1 MISYENVLGTVTV
14 SENYLSKLI
23 GSEVTSC
30 YGVVG
35 MIPGNNRQK
44 LFNMFSKTKSIDTGI
59 SVKGNADKINVEIH
73 IEVIYGMNI
82 NELAKSITE
91 KVKYV
96 VKNVTD
102 IDVDRVLVKVDG
114 IKE

>member
-35 MIPGNNRQK
+35 MVPGTGRQK
-44 LFNMFSKTKSIDTGI
+44 FNRLIRAESIDTGI
-59 SVKGNADKINVEIH
+59 SVSGTANSISVNIH
-73 IEVIYGMNI
+73 IEVLYGTNI
-82 NELAKSITE
+82 KTLSKSIAE

-96 VKNVTD
+96 VKDITD
-102 IDVDRVLVKVDG
+102 IDVDRVVVRVDG

>member
-1 MISYENVLGTVTV
+1 MIFYENVLGSVTI

-35 MIPGNNRQK
+35 MVPGTKRQK
-44 LFNMFSKTKSIDTGI
+44 LNRLLRSDRIDTGI
-59 SVKGNADKINVEIH
+59 SVRGTANKINVTIH
-73 IEVIYGMNI
+73 IEVLYGMNI
-82 NELAKSITE
+82 NAMAKSITE

-96 VKNVTD
+96 VKDITD
-102 IDVDRVLVKVDG
+102 IDVDRVIVRVDG